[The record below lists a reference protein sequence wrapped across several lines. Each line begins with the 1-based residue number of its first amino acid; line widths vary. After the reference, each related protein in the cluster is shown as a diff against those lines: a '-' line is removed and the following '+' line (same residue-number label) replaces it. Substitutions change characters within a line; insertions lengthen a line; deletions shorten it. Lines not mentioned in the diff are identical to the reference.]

1 MTKKKSKTKTETTS
15 IRINP
20 EIWKQARIKAIELD
34 MPVSKFLEEAIKH
47 YVETLSTKT
56 Q

>member
-1 MTKKKSKTKTETTS
+1 MPKEKSKTKTEVTS

-34 MPVSKFLEEAIKH
+34 MPVSQFLEEAIQNYLK
-47 YVETLSTKT
+47 TLSTKT
-56 Q
+56 E